1 VVFSQLE
8 IFDLDRY
15 EFRSA
20 QAATEEHG
28 EDGMVAQVSQLLSR
42 MCSQQ
47 LLALF
52 SSQPIPNTNA

>member
-1 VVFSQLE
+1 VVFPQLK
-8 IFDLDRY
+8 ILDPHRHKL
-15 EFRSA
+15 RSA

-47 LLALF
+47 LLALLC
-52 SSQPIPNTNA
+52 SQPIPDTNA